1 MKVSQ
6 IVSFSKES
14 FFNGAVQTEWFYD
27 DTKVGAI
34 AESYV
39 FHGPKYYGVSDADV
53 AAGGHRLLDTASF
66 AKNLANKL
74 YSDKPDNSFVMTI
87 AGYGTGKS
95 PPAVCLGALFSG
107 ENELTDT
114 IAQNI
119 SNADHEIGQYI
130 KDINTKKNL
139 VIVLNGMNNFNLDAE
154 VLRCARLS
162 LARFGVSDKL
172 LQKLTK
178 SYDIARHFVENM
190 FSLFQDK
197 FNAAANN
204 NGMNIQGT
212 ALKNY
217 LLSHVE
223 SDNKVIDVINSV
235 YEAVNGDK
243 IAWDRGLSA
252 GDVLLTLQEEL
263 CGDGKPFNKILL
275 LFDEFGR
282 YIEYTAA
289 NPTIAG
295 DAALQQ
301 IFEAVQT
308 ANGKII
314 FAGFIQSELKAYLSR
329 IEKTANITRYIDRY
343 RTACENLFLSSNF
356 ETILAN
362 ILKKSGPE
370 FDRVVGNAVGH
381 YNNYHTKIQSALS
394 RWDRSAVKKSVW
406 ITTDL
411 YKSVI
416 LKGCYPLHPITVWL
430 LSGSHQWMQQRSTLA
445 LAAEMFDDVS
455 SSEIDSAWL
464 PYIYPVQLIDSG
476 IFNEMLNSE
485 EKGLVSS
492 QYCMLYRDI
501 LVKIGDKLS
510 DLEETIL
517 KAVLVVNMG
526 RMALRDKN
534 DAIMAIRYCS
544 NVTEDEVKHALKS
557 LEEMHGVVA
566 FDEHAKTYDLIAEA
580 NGFNEFKRIF
590 AKYRLGVKSTIDD
603 LDEAVLT
610 QISLITPVETSFG
623 QDNQISTTEWGFARL
638 LIDAAEISD
647 SYLRSAIKSTT
658 ENCDGEKLR
667 GVLIYAYCHENP
679 EREIERITGL
689 YKILGLK
696 NYPIIIL
703 FLNDSEGEIL
713 TALTVK
719 KALQKFSVADKERF
733 RKHIADQQRAQNNK
747 IIRKFTSSVAQRS
760 MITETGIETYSVR
773 INVLCTQCFARLFTK
788 TVPFPFDGF
797 ENKVKTQ
804 AKGTLTSICVGLL
817 NQTLM
822 NSQVY
827 SSLTPKDKNRVVAV
841 MSTKSS
847 HSWKIFDDNC
857 RLVDPGHPIVRN
869 IVSEVVQKLESGERY
884 SVFALFGN
892 YLLAPYGLNDN
903 ALALLVSYFVAY
915 YGNRYTYSI
924 ANERLSERHWSDSK
938 GKLKLPEIRKI
949 CIQKNANVNVDL
961 VGELCKKI
969 LVTTAVEQCV
979 TLKNELEALLLQE
992 GETPENKLLVAQ
1004 AKLHLDEGIRLRK
1017 VIYDKTASIQATIDE
1032 LKKKFN
1038 VPAVIKVLGS
1048 IPTLSQFIEE
1058 GRPFIYSDN
1067 YRQVV
1072 ENLRSEVKGIL
1083 NKSYLLVIQKMKCD
1097 ITQLSQYKSS
1107 YARYAKV
1114 LRENG
1119 MEELAVAT
1127 EKRVQELETELLAK
1141 QHYES
1146 SLVECEKDLTLSGS
1160 VNKYREC
1167 EELRS
1172 KLSGWVTF
1180 FNNAKDLPV
1189 AVSGPLRVKIDEALA
1204 QLGARIEKIT
1214 EEYQLTVGAVS
1225 DAKTVAD
1232 LRRIDSKMDQLAQ
1245 RQLPDEWTR
1254 NILVL
1259 RDSISKAIAF
1269 IESLP
1274 HDLDTLVHTIAQI
1287 SENEY
1292 PHCVVAIR
1300 YCAEAA
1306 KSDLEKAEK
1315 TWVDKYI
1322 TVAEQSYQAMT
1333 PHECT
1338 TWIERTRTLP
1348 EYLGNE
1354 SKQKYSRIKAL
1365 IEHQLHAARVD
1376 GVLSMY
1382 DALTPNEK
1390 EEFKKL
1396 LARR

>member
-1 MKVSQ
+1 M
-6 IVSFSKES
+6 
-14 FFNGAVQTEWFYD
+14 
-27 DTKVGAI
+27 
-34 AESYV
+34 
-39 FHGPKYYGVSDADV
+39 
-53 AAGGHRLLDTASF
+53 
-66 AKNLANKL
+66 
-74 YSDKPDNSFVMTI
+74 
-87 AGYGTGKS
+87 
-95 PPAVCLGALFSG
+95 
-107 ENELTDT
+107 
-114 IAQNI
+114 
-119 SNADHEIGQYI
+119 
-130 KDINTKKNL
+130 
-139 VIVLNGMNNFNLDAE
+139 
-154 VLRCARLS
+154 
-162 LARFGVSDKL
+162 
-172 LQKLTK
+172 
-178 SYDIARHFVENM
+178 
-190 FSLFQDK
+190 
-197 FNAAANN
+197 
-204 NGMNIQGT
+204 
-212 ALKNY
+212 
-217 LLSHVE
+217 
-223 SDNKVIDVINSV
+223 
-235 YEAVNGDK
+235 
-243 IAWDRGLSA
+243 
-252 GDVLLTLQEEL
+252 
-263 CGDGKPFNKILL
+263 
-275 LFDEFGR
+275 
-282 YIEYTAA
+282 
-289 NPTIAG
+289 
-295 DAALQQ
+295 
-301 IFEAVQT
+301 
-308 ANGKII
+308 
-314 FAGFIQSELKAYLSR
+314 
-329 IEKTANITRYIDRY
+329 
-343 RTACENLFLSSNF
+343 
-356 ETILAN
+356 
-362 ILKKSGPE
+362 
-370 FDRVVGNAVGH
+370 
-381 YNNYHTKIQSALS
+381 
-394 RWDRSAVKKSVW
+394 
-406 ITTDL
+406 
-411 YKSVI
+411 
-416 LKGCYPLHPITVWL
+416 
-430 LSGSHQWMQQRSTLA
+430 
-445 LAAEMFDDVS
+445 
-455 SSEIDSAWL
+455 
-464 PYIYPVQLIDSG
+464 
-476 IFNEMLNSE
+476 
-485 EKGLVSS
+485 
-492 QYCMLYRDI
+492 
-501 LVKIGDKLS
+501 KIGDKLS
-510 DLEETIL
+510 DLEKTIL

-526 RMALRDKN
+526 RMAFRDKD

>member
-6 IVSFSKES
+6 LVSFSKES

-39 FHGPKYYGVSDADV
+39 FHGPKYYGVSDTDV
-53 AAGGHRLLDTASF
+53 AVGGHRLLDTASF

-74 YSDKPDNSFVMTI
+74 YTVKPDSSFVMTI

-95 PPAVCLGALFSG
+95 HLAVCLGALFSG
-107 ENELTDT
+107 KNELADT

-154 VLRCARLS
+154 ILRCSRLS
-162 LARFGVSDKL
+162 LARFGVSDKF
-172 LQKLTK
+172 LQKLTR

-197 FNAAANN
+197 FNAAAYN
-204 NGMNIQGT
+204 NGLTIQDI

-217 LLSHVE
+217 LLSRVE
-223 SDNKVIDVINSV
+223 SDNKVIDIINAV

-243 IAWDRGLSA
+243 ISWDRGLSA

-308 ANGKII
+308 ASGKIV

-362 ILKKSGPE
+362 ILKKREPE

-381 YNNYHTKIQSALS
+381 YNNYHAKIQSALS

-406 ITTDL
+406 VTTDL

-445 LAAEMFDDVS
+445 FAAEMFEQVS
-455 SSEIDSAWL
+455 SSAIESAWL

-510 DLEETIL
+510 DLEKTIL

-526 RMALRDKN
+526 RMAFRDKD

-603 LDEAVLT
+603 LDETVLT
-610 QISLITPVETSFG
+610 QISLTTPVETSFG
-623 QDNQISTTEWGFARL
+623 QDNQISSTEWGFARL
-638 LIDAAEISD
+638 LADAVEVSEA
-647 SYLRSAIKSTT
+647 YLRSAIKSTT

-667 GVLIYAYCHENP
+667 GVLIYAYCHENA

-689 YKILGLK
+689 YKSLCLK
-696 NYPIIIL
+696 DYPIIIL

-760 MITETGIETYSVR
+760 MITEAGIETYSVR
-773 INVLCTQCFARLFTK
+773 INVLCTHCFARLFTQ

-857 RLVDPGHPIVRN
+857 RLVDPGHPVVRN
-869 IVSEVVQKLESGERY
+869 IVSEVVQKLEAGERY
-884 SVFALFGN
+884 SVFALFGK

-924 ANERLSERHWSDSK
+924 ANERLSERHWADSK
-938 GKLKLPEIRKI
+938 GKLRLPEIRKI
-949 CIQKNANVNVDL
+949 SIQKNANVNVDL

-969 LVTTAVEQCV
+969 LATTVVEQCV
-979 TLKNELEALLLQE
+979 GLKSELEALLLHE

-1004 AKLHLDEGIRLRK
+1004 AKLHLDEGIQLRK
-1017 VIYDKTASIQATIDE
+1017 IIYDKTASIQATIDE
-1032 LKKKFN
+1032 VKKKFN
-1038 VPAVIKVLGS
+1038 VPAAIKALVS
-1048 IPTLSQFIEE
+1048 IPSLTQYIEE
-1058 GRPFIYSDN
+1058 ERPFVYSDN
-1067 YRQVV
+1067 YKQVV
-1072 ENLRSEVKGIL
+1072 EKLRSEVKQVL
-1083 NKSYLLVIQKMKCD
+1083 NQSYLLVIQRLKCD
-1097 ITQLSQYKSS
+1097 ITQLSQYKNN
-1107 YARYAKV
+1107 YTRYTKI

-1119 MEELAVAT
+1119 MEECAVAT
-1127 EKRVQELETELLAK
+1127 EKRLRELEEELLAK

-1146 SLVECEKDLTLSGS
+1146 SLVECEKDLTLSSS
-1160 VNKYREC
+1160 VSKYREC
-1167 EELRS
+1167 EELKS
-1172 KLSGWVTF
+1172 KLNSWATF
-1180 FNNAKDLPV
+1180 FDGAKDLPV
-1189 AVSGPLRVKIDEALA
+1189 AVSGPLRTKIGEALA
-1204 QLGARIEKIT
+1204 QLGVLMQKIT
-1214 EEYQLTVGAVS
+1214 EEYQLAVGTVS

-1232 LRRIDSKMDQLAQ
+1232 LRRIDSKLDQLTQ
-1245 RQLPDEWTR
+1245 QQLPDKWMR
-1254 NILVL
+1254 NIFVL
-1259 RDSISKAIAF
+1259 RDYISKAIAF
-1269 IESLP
+1269 IEALP
-1274 HDLDTLVHTIAQI
+1274 NDLDALVHIIAQNP
-1287 SENEY
+1287 ENDH
-1292 PHCVVAIR
+1292 PHCATAIR
-1300 YCAEAA
+1300 CCAESA
-1306 KSDLEKAEK
+1306 KLELEKAEQS
-1315 TWVDKYI
+1315 WVSKYI
-1322 TVAEQSYQAMT
+1322 TVAEQSYQTMS

-1338 TWIERTRTLP
+1338 TWLERTRTLP

-1354 SKQKYSRIKAL
+1354 SKQKYSCIRQL

-1382 DALTPNEK
+1382 DALTPSEK
-1390 EEFKKL
+1390 DEFKKL
-1396 LARR
+1396 LLQR

>member
-39 FHGPKYYGVSDADV
+39 FHGPKYYGVSDSDV

-74 YSDKPDNSFVMTI
+74 YSEKPDNSFVMTI

-95 PPAVCLGALFSG
+95 HLAVCLGALFSG
-107 ENELTDT
+107 KNELSDT

-119 SNADHEIGQYI
+119 SSADHEIGQYI

-204 NGMNIQGT
+204 NGMNIQDT

-263 CGDGKPFNKILL
+263 CGNGKPFNKILL

-381 YNNYHTKIQSALS
+381 YNNYHTKIQLALS

-406 ITTDL
+406 VTTDL

-445 LAAEMFDDVS
+445 FAAEMFEQVS

-510 DLEETIL
+510 DLEKTIL

-526 RMALRDKN
+526 RMAFRDKD

-566 FDEHAKTYDLIAEA
+566 FDEHSKTYDLIAEA

-610 QISLITPVETSFG
+610 QISLTSPVETSFG

-638 LIDAAEISD
+638 LVDAAEISE

-689 YKILGLK
+689 YKSLGLK

-703 FLNDSEGEIL
+703 FLNDSEGEVL

-788 TVPFPFDGF
+788 TVPFLFDGF

-961 VGELCKKI
+961 LGELCKKI
-969 LVTTAVEQCV
+969 LATTAVEQCV
-979 TLKNELEALLLQE
+979 SLKNELEALLLQE
-992 GETPENKLLVAQ
+992 GETSENKLLVAQ

-1017 VIYDKTASIQATIDE
+1017 IIYDKTASIQAAIVE
-1032 LKKKFN
+1032 IKKKFN
-1038 VPAVIKVLGS
+1038 VPAVIKALVA
-1048 IPTLSQFIEE
+1048 IPTLPQFIEE
-1058 GRPFIYSDN
+1058 GRPFVYSDN
-1067 YRQVV
+1067 YKQVV
-1072 ENLRSEVKGIL
+1072 ENLRSEVKEIL

-1097 ITQLSQYKSS
+1097 ITQLSQYKSN
-1107 YARYAKV
+1107 YARYAKI

-1119 MEELAVAT
+1119 MEEFAVAT
-1127 EKRVQELETELLAK
+1127 EKRLQELETELLAK

-1172 KLSGWVTF
+1172 KLSSWVTF
-1180 FNNAKDLPV
+1180 FDNAKDLPT
-1189 AVSGPLRVKIDEALA
+1189 AVSGPLRTKIDEAFI
-1204 QLGARIEKIT
+1204 QLDDRMQKIR
-1214 EEYQLTVGAVS
+1214 EEYQIVVES
-1225 DAKTVAD
+1225 VYDAKTVAD
-1232 LRRIDSKMDQLAQ
+1232 LQRVDSKLEQLVQ
-1245 RQLPDEWTR
+1245 QLLPEEWTH
-1254 NILVL
+1254 NIFVL
-1259 RDSISKAIAF
+1259 KDSISKAIAF

-1274 HDLDTLVHTIAQI
+1274 KDLDTLVHTIANI
-1287 SENEY
+1287 SEKDHPY
-1292 PHCVVAIR
+1292 CIVAIMC
-1300 YCAEAA
+1300 CAEAV
-1306 KSDLEKAEK
+1306 KSEYEKKEQI
-1315 TWVDKYI
+1315 WVSKYI
-1322 TVAEQSYQAMT
+1322 IAAEHSCNTMS
-1333 PHECT
+1333 PNECT
-1338 TWIERTRTLP
+1338 IWLERTSTLP
-1348 EYLGNE
+1348 EYLGSE
-1354 SKQKYSRIKAL
+1354 SKQRYRRIKDL
-1365 IEHQLHAARVD
+1365 IEQQLHAARVE

-1382 DALTPNEK
+1382 DALTPGEK
-1390 EEFKKL
+1390 EEFKKIL
-1396 LARR
+1396 KQR

>member
-95 PPAVCLGALFSG
+95 HLAVCLGALFSG
-107 ENELTDT
+107 NNELSDT

-119 SNADHEIGQYI
+119 SSADHEIGQYI

-204 NGMNIQGT
+204 NGMNIQDT

-263 CGDGKPFNKILL
+263 CGNGKPFNKILL

-406 ITTDL
+406 VTTDL

-445 LAAEMFDDVS
+445 FAAEMFEQVS

-510 DLEETIL
+510 DLE
-517 KAVLVVNMG
+517 K
-526 RMALRDKN
+526 KN
-534 DAIMAIRYCS
+534 S
-544 NVTEDEVKHALKS
+544 
-557 LEEMHGVVA
+557 
-566 FDEHAKTYDLIAEA
+566 
-580 NGFNEFKRIF
+580 
-590 AKYRLGVKSTIDD
+590 
-603 LDEAVLT
+603 
-610 QISLITPVETSFG
+610 
-623 QDNQISTTEWGFARL
+623 
-638 LIDAAEISD
+638 
-647 SYLRSAIKSTT
+647 
-658 ENCDGEKLR
+658 
-667 GVLIYAYCHENP
+667 
-679 EREIERITGL
+679 
-689 YKILGLK
+689 
-696 NYPIIIL
+696 
-703 FLNDSEGEIL
+703 
-713 TALTVK
+713 
-719 KALQKFSVADKERF
+719 
-733 RKHIADQQRAQNNK
+733 
-747 IIRKFTSSVAQRS
+747 
-760 MITETGIETYSVR
+760 
-773 INVLCTQCFARLFTK
+773 
-788 TVPFPFDGF
+788 
-797 ENKVKTQ
+797 
-804 AKGTLTSICVGLL
+804 
-817 NQTLM
+817 
-822 NSQVY
+822 
-827 SSLTPKDKNRVVAV
+827 
-841 MSTKSS
+841 
-847 HSWKIFDDNC
+847 
-857 RLVDPGHPIVRN
+857 
-869 IVSEVVQKLESGERY
+869 ESGTCCK
-884 SVFALFGN
+884 
-892 YLLAPYGLNDN
+892 YG
-903 ALALLVSYFVAY
+903 S
-915 YGNRYTYSI
+915 
-924 ANERLSERHWSDSK
+924 H
-938 GKLKLPEIRKI
+938 
-949 CIQKNANVNVDL
+949 
-961 VGELCKKI
+961 
-969 LVTTAVEQCV
+969 
-979 TLKNELEALLLQE
+979 
-992 GETPENKLLVAQ
+992 
-1004 AKLHLDEGIRLRK
+1004 GI
-1017 VIYDKTASIQATIDE
+1017 
-1032 LKKKFN
+1032 
-1038 VPAVIKVLGS
+1038 
-1048 IPTLSQFIEE
+1048 
-1058 GRPFIYSDN
+1058 
-1067 YRQVV
+1067 
-1072 ENLRSEVKGIL
+1072 
-1083 NKSYLLVIQKMKCD
+1083 
-1097 ITQLSQYKSS
+1097 
-1107 YARYAKV
+1107 
-1114 LRENG
+1114 
-1119 MEELAVAT
+1119 
-1127 EKRVQELETELLAK
+1127 
-1141 QHYES
+1141 
-1146 SLVECEKDLTLSGS
+1146 
-1160 VNKYREC
+1160 
-1167 EELRS
+1167 
-1172 KLSGWVTF
+1172 
-1180 FNNAKDLPV
+1180 
-1189 AVSGPLRVKIDEALA
+1189 
-1204 QLGARIEKIT
+1204 
-1214 EEYQLTVGAVS
+1214 
-1225 DAKTVAD
+1225 
-1232 LRRIDSKMDQLAQ
+1232 
-1245 RQLPDEWTR
+1245 
-1254 NILVL
+1254 
-1259 RDSISKAIAF
+1259 
-1269 IESLP
+1269 
-1274 HDLDTLVHTIAQI
+1274 
-1287 SENEY
+1287 
-1292 PHCVVAIR
+1292 
-1300 YCAEAA
+1300 
-1306 KSDLEKAEK
+1306 
-1315 TWVDKYI
+1315 
-1322 TVAEQSYQAMT
+1322 
-1333 PHECT
+1333 
-1338 TWIERTRTLP
+1338 
-1348 EYLGNE
+1348 
-1354 SKQKYSRIKAL
+1354 
-1365 IEHQLHAARVD
+1365 
-1376 GVLSMY
+1376 
-1382 DALTPNEK
+1382 
-1390 EEFKKL
+1390 
-1396 LARR
+1396 

>member
-95 PPAVCLGALFSG
+95 HLAVCLGALFSG
-107 ENELTDT
+107 KNELSDT

-197 FNAAANN
+197 FNAAANS
-204 NGMNIQGT
+204 NGLTVQDT

-223 SDNKVIDVINSV
+223 SDNKVIDIINSV

-252 GDVLLTLQEEL
+252 GDVLLTLQEDL
-263 CGDGKPFNKILL
+263 CGEGKPFNKILL

-308 ANGKII
+308 ANGRII

-445 LAAEMFDDVS
+445 FAAEMFDQVS
-455 SSEIDSAWL
+455 SSEIDGTWL

-510 DLEETIL
+510 DLEKTIL

-526 RMALRDKN
+526 RMAFRDKD

-610 QISLITPVETSFG
+610 QISLTTPVETSFG

-638 LIDAAEISD
+638 LVDAAEISE

-689 YKILGLK
+689 YKNLDLK
-696 NYPIIIL
+696 NYPVIIL

-747 IIRKFTSSVAQRS
+747 IIRKFTSSVAQRL

-797 ENKVKTQ
+797 ENKTKTQ

-857 RLVDPGHPIVRN
+857 RLVDPGHPVVRN

-892 YLLAPYGLNDN
+892 YLQTPYGLNDN

-969 LVTTAVEQCV
+969 LATTVVEQCV
-979 TLKNELEALLLQE
+979 SLKKELDALLLQE

-1017 VIYDKTASIQATIDE
+1017 IIYDKTASIQSAIDE
-1032 LKKKFN
+1032 VKKKFN
-1038 VPAVIKVLGS
+1038 VPAVIKALVS
-1048 IPTLSQFIEE
+1048 IPSLTQYIEE
-1058 GRPFIYSDN
+1058 GRPFVYSDN
-1067 YRQVV
+1067 YKQAV
-1072 ENLRSEVKGIL
+1072 ENLRCEVKGIL
-1083 NKSYLLVIQKMKCD
+1083 NQSYLLVIQKLKCD
-1097 ITQLSQYKSS
+1097 ITQLSQYKSN
-1107 YARYAKV
+1107 YARYAKI

-1119 MEELAVAT
+1119 MEECAVAT
-1127 EKRVQELETELLAK
+1127 EKRLQELETELLAK

-1167 EELRS
+1167 EELKS
-1172 KLSGWVTF
+1172 KLSSWVTF
-1180 FNNAKDLPV
+1180 FDGAKDLPV
-1189 AVSGPLRVKIDEALA
+1189 AVSGPLRTKIDEAIA
-1204 QLGARIEKIT
+1204 QLGVRIQKIT
-1214 EEYQLTVGAVS
+1214 EEYQLTVSSVS
-1225 DAKTVAD
+1225 AARTVAD
-1232 LRRIDSKMDQLAQ
+1232 LRRVDSKMDQLAQ
-1245 RQLPDEWTR
+1245 QQLPEEWTR

-1259 RDSISKAIAF
+1259 RDSISKAIAL
-1269 IESLP
+1269 IEALP
-1274 HDLDTLVHTIAQI
+1274 HDLDALVHTIAQI
-1287 SENEY
+1287 SENEH
-1292 PHCVVAIR
+1292 PHCIAAIR

-1306 KSDLEKAEK
+1306 KSELEKAEK
-1315 TWVDKYI
+1315 SWVDKYI
-1322 TVAEQSYQAMT
+1322 TVAEQSYRTMS

-1338 TWIERTRTLP
+1338 TWLERTRTLP
-1348 EYLGNE
+1348 EYLGNG
-1354 SKQKYSRIKAL
+1354 SKQKYSLIKEL

>member
-95 PPAVCLGALFSG
+95 HLAVCLGALFSG

-235 YEAVNGDK
+235 YEAVTGDK

-263 CGDGKPFNKILL
+263 CGDGKPFNKVLL

-308 ANGKII
+308 ATGKII
-314 FAGFIQSELKAYLSR
+314 FAGFIQNELKAYLNR

-362 ILKKSGPE
+362 ILMKSGPE
-370 FDRVVGNAVGH
+370 FDRVVGNAVER

-406 ITTDL
+406 VTTDL

-445 LAAEMFDDVS
+445 FAAEMFDQVS
-455 SSEIDSAWL
+455 SSEIDSTWL

-510 DLEETIL
+510 DLEKTIL

-526 RMALRDKN
+526 RMAFRDKD

-544 NVTEDEVKHALKS
+544 NVTEDEVKHALK
-557 LEEMHGVVA
+557 EIHGVVA

-603 LDEAVLT
+603 LDEAVLA
-610 QISLITPVETSFG
+610 QIGLTTPVETSFG
-623 QDNQISTTEWGFARL
+623 QDNQISTTEWGFDRL
-638 LIDAAEISD
+638 LVDAAEISE
-647 SYLRSAIKSTT
+647 SYLRNAMYSTT

-667 GVLIYAYCHENP
+667 GVLIYAYCHKNP
-679 EREIERITGL
+679 EREIERIKSL
-689 YKILGLK
+689 CKSLSLK
-696 NYPIIIL
+696 NHPIIVL
-703 FLNDSEGEIL
+703 FLDDTEGEIL
-713 TALTVK
+713 TALIIK

-733 RKHIADQQRAQNNK
+733 RKHIADQQRSQNNK
-747 IIRKFTSSVAQRS
+747 IIRKFTSSVAQRL
-760 MITETGIETYSVR
+760 MITETGIESYSVR

-961 VGELCKKI
+961 VGELCKKV
-969 LVTTAVEQCV
+969 LATTVVEQCV
-979 TLKNELEALLLQE
+979 SLKNELEELLLQE
-992 GETPENKLLVAQ
+992 GETPENKFLVAQ

-1017 VIYDKTASIQATIDE
+1017 IIYDKAASIQSVINET
-1032 LKKKFN
+1032 KKKFSIS
-1038 VPAVIKVLGS
+1038 AVLKALVS
-1048 IPTLSQFIEE
+1048 IPSLTQYIED
-1058 GRPFIYSDN
+1058 GRPFTYSDN
-1067 YRQVV
+1067 YKQVI
-1072 ENLRSEVKGIL
+1072 EKLRCEATEIL
-1083 NKSYLLVIQKMKCD
+1083 NQSYLITIQNLKCD
-1097 ITQLSQYKSS
+1097 ITQLSQCKSN
-1107 YARYAKV
+1107 YARYAKI

-1119 MEELAVAT
+1119 MEEYAVST
-1127 EKRVQELETELLAK
+1127 EKRLQELETELLAK
-1141 QHYES
+1141 QHYEN

-1172 KLSGWVTF
+1172 KLSSWGAF
-1180 FNNAKDLPV
+1180 FDNAKDLPV
-1189 AVSGPLRVKIDEALA
+1189 AVSGPLSAKIEQELTHLEA
-1204 QLGARIEKIT
+1204 QIQKIT
-1214 EEYQLTVGAVS
+1214 EEYQLTVTSVLE
-1225 DAKTVAD
+1225 AKTVAD
-1232 LRRIDSKMDQLAQ
+1232 LRRIDSKMNQLAQ
-1245 RQLPDEWTR
+1245 QQLPEEWMH

-1259 RDSISKAIAF
+1259 RDSISRAIAF
-1269 IESLP
+1269 IEALP
-1274 HDLDTLVHTIAQI
+1274 HDLDALVHTITHL
-1287 SENEY
+1287 SEKGH
-1292 PHCVVAIR
+1292 PHCIVAIR
-1300 YCAEAA
+1300 CCAETA
-1306 KSDLEKAEK
+1306 KLELEKAEK
-1315 TWVDKYI
+1315 RWVDKYI
-1322 TVAEQSYQAMT
+1322 TVAERAYQTMT
-1333 PHECT
+1333 PPECT
-1338 TWIERTRTLP
+1338 TWLDRTRTLP

-1354 SKQKYSRIKAL
+1354 TKQKYSRIKEL
-1365 IEHQLHAARVD
+1365 IELQLHAARVD

-1390 EEFKKL
+1390 ESFKKL
-1396 LARR
+1396 LSRR

>member
-6 IVSFSKES
+6 IVNFSKES

-27 DTKVGAI
+27 NTKVSDI

-39 FHGPKYYGVSDADV
+39 FHGPKYYGVSDTDV
-53 AAGGHRLLDTASF
+53 AVGGHRLLDTASF
-66 AKNLANKL
+66 AKSLANKL
-74 YSDKPDNSFVMTI
+74 YSDKTDNSFVMTI

-95 PPAVCLGALFSG
+95 HLAVCLGALFSG
-107 ENELTDT
+107 KNELADT

-154 VLRCARLS
+154 ILRCTRLS

-190 FSLFQDK
+190 FSLFQEK
-197 FNAAANN
+197 FNAAAIN
-204 NGMNIQGT
+204 NGLAIQDT

-223 SDNKVIDVINSV
+223 SDNKVIDIINVV

-252 GDVLLTLQEEL
+252 GDVLFTLQEEL
-263 CGDGKPFNKILL
+263 CGDNKPFNKILL

-301 IFEAVQT
+301 IFESVQT

-314 FAGFIQSELKAYLSR
+314 FAGFIQNELTAYLER

-370 FDRVVGNAVGH
+370 FDRVVGNAVEH

-406 ITTDL
+406 ATTDL

-445 LAAEMFDDVS
+445 FVAEMFEQVS
-455 SSEIDSAWL
+455 SSDIDSAWL

-476 IFNEMLNSE
+476 IYNEMLNSE

-510 DLEETIL
+510 DHEKTIL
-517 KAVLVVNMG
+517 KSVLVVNMG
-526 RMALRDKN
+526 RMAFRDKD
-534 DAIMAIRYCS
+534 DAITAIRYCS
-544 NVTEDEVKHALKS
+544 NVTEDEVKYALKS

-566 FDEHAKTYDLIAEA
+566 FDEHANTYDLIAEA
-580 NGFNEFKRIF
+580 NGFNEFRRIF
-590 AKYRLGVKSTIDD
+590 TRYRLGVRATIDD
-603 LDEAVLT
+603 LDKEVLN
-610 QISLITPVETSFG
+610 QINLSVPVETSFG
-623 QDNQISTTEWGFARL
+623 QDNQIATTEWGFSKI
-638 LIDAAEISD
+638 LIDAAQISEA
-647 SYLRSAIKSTT
+647 YLRSVIKTT
-658 ENCDGEKLR
+658 IDNCDGESLR
-667 GVLIYAYCHENP
+667 GILIYAYCHENS
-679 EREIERITGL
+679 EYEIARISNL
-689 YKILGLK
+689 YKKLELK
-696 NYPIIIL
+696 NYPVIIL
-703 FLNDSEGEIL
+703 FLNDTENEIL
-713 TALTVK
+713 SALTIK
-719 KALQKFSVADKERF
+719 KALQRFSVTDKERF
-733 RKHIADQQRAQNNK
+733 KKHIADQQRNQNNK
-747 IIRKFTSSVAQRS
+747 IIRKFNSCVIQRS
-760 MITETGIETYSVR
+760 MITELGLETYSGRV
-773 INVLCTQCFARLFTK
+773 NALCAQCFTRLYSEAI
-788 TVPFPFDGF
+788 PFPFDGF
-797 ENKVKTQ
+797 ENKDKKK
-804 AKGTLTSICVGLL
+804 AKRNLTTICVGLL

-822 NSQVY
+822 NVQVY
-827 SSLTPKDKNRVVAV
+827 SSLTPEEKNRVVAV
-841 MSTKSS
+841 MSTKSM
-847 HSWKIFDDNC
+847 HSWKIFDENC
-857 RLVDPGHPIVRN
+857 SLVDSGQPIVRN
-869 IVSEVVQKLESGERY
+869 IISEVVQILENGESA
-884 SVFALFGN
+884 SVSALFGK
-892 YLLAPYGLNDN
+892 YLRAPYGLNEN
-903 ALALLVSYFVAY
+903 SLALLVCYFIAY
-915 YGNRYTYSI
+915 HGNRYLYSI
-924 ANERLSERHWSDSK
+924 SNERLSERHWKDSK
-938 GKLKLPEIRKI
+938 EKLKLPEIRKI
-949 CIQKNANVNVDL
+949 YIQKNANINVDL
-961 VGELCKKI
+961 VGNLCKKI
-969 LVTTAVEQCV
+969 LATTIVEQCV
-979 TLKNELEALLLQE
+979 SLKSELEELLLLE
-992 GETPENKLLVAQ
+992 GETSENKLLVAQ

-1017 VIYDKTASIQATIDE
+1017 IIYAKTANIQAAIDDI
-1032 LKKKFN
+1032 KKKFN
-1038 VPAVIKVLGS
+1038 VPVVIKILSS
-1048 IPTLSQFIEE
+1048 IPSLPTYIEE
-1058 GRPFIYSDN
+1058 GRPFAYSDN
-1067 YRQVV
+1067 YKQLI
-1072 ENLRSEVKGIL
+1072 EKLRSEVNQIL
-1083 NKSYLLVIQKMKCD
+1083 NQSYLSIIQKLKCD
-1097 ITQLSQYKSS
+1097 ITQLSQYKNN
-1107 YARYAKV
+1107 YTRYAKI
-1114 LRENG
+1114 LRDNG
-1119 MEELAVAT
+1119 MEEFAVAT
-1127 EKRVQELETELLAK
+1127 EKRLQELETELLAK

-1146 SLVECEKDLTLSGS
+1146 SLVECEKDFTLSVS

-1172 KLSGWVTF
+1172 KLSSWVTF
-1180 FNNAKDLPV
+1180 FDNAKDLPA
-1189 AVSGPLRVKIDEALA
+1189 AVSNPLRTKIDEALA
-1204 QLGARIEKIT
+1204 QLETRIQKIT
-1214 EEYQLTVGAVS
+1214 EEYQLTVRAVS

-1232 LRRIDSKMDQLAQ
+1232 LRRIDSKMDQFTQ
-1245 RQLPDEWTR
+1245 QQLPDEWTR
-1254 NILVL
+1254 TILVL

-1269 IESLP
+1269 IEALP
-1274 HDLDTLVHTIAQI
+1274 KDLDALLRVITQI

-1292 PHCVVAIR
+1292 ANCITAVR
-1300 YCAEAA
+1300 CCAESV
-1306 KSDLEKAEK
+1306 KFELKKEEQI
-1315 TWVDKYI
+1315 WVNQYI
-1322 TVAEQSYQAMT
+1322 TNVEQNYLTMS

-1338 TWIERTRTLP
+1338 TWLERTKTLP
-1348 EYLGNE
+1348 ECLSSE
-1354 SKQKYSRIKAL
+1354 SKQRYSCTKEL

-1382 DALTPNEK
+1382 DALTPTEK
-1390 EEFKKL
+1390 DEFKKA
-1396 LARR
+1396 LALR

>member
-27 DTKVGAI
+27 DTKVASI

-39 FHGPKYYGVSDADV
+39 FHGPKYYGVSDVDV

-66 AKNLANKL
+66 TKNLANKL
-74 YSDKPDNSFVMTI
+74 YTAKPDNSFIMTI

-95 PPAVCLGALFSG
+95 HLAVCLGALFSG
-107 ENELTDT
+107 KNELADT

-119 SNADHEIGQYI
+119 SNADREIGQYI
-130 KDINTKKNL
+130 KDINVKKNL

-162 LARFGVSDKL
+162 LARFGISDNP

-178 SYDIARHFVENM
+178 SYDVARHFVENM

-204 NGMNIQGT
+204 HGITIQDI

-223 SDNKVIDVINSV
+223 SDNKVIDIINVV

-263 CGDGKPFNKILL
+263 CGEGKPFNKILL

-289 NPTIAG
+289 NPAIAG

-314 FAGFIQSELKAYLSR
+314 FVGFIQSELKAYLSR

-362 ILKKSGPE
+362 ILKKNEPE
-370 FDRVVGNAVGH
+370 FDRVVGNAVGR

-406 ITTDL
+406 VKSDL

-445 LAAEMFDDVS
+445 FAAEMFEQVS
-455 SSEIDSAWL
+455 PSDIESTWL
-464 PYIYPVQLIDSG
+464 PYIYPVQIIDSG

-510 DLEETIL
+510 DLEKTIL

-526 RMALRDKN
+526 RMAFRDKD
-534 DAIMAIRYCS
+534 DAIMAIRYCA

-603 LDEAVLT
+603 LDESVLT
-610 QISLITPVETSFG
+610 QIGLTIPVETSFG
-623 QDNQISTTEWGFARL
+623 QDNHISTTEWGFARY
-638 LIDAAEISD
+638 LIDAAEISE
-647 SYLRSAIKSTT
+647 SYLHGAIRSTI

-679 EREIERITGL
+679 EREINRITSL
-689 YKILGLK
+689 YRSLCLK
-696 NYPIIIL
+696 KYPIIIL
-703 FLNDSEGEIL
+703 FLTDMDGEIL
-713 TALTVK
+713 SALIVK

-733 RKHIADQQRAQNNK
+733 RRHIADQQRAQNNK

-760 MITETGIETYSVR
+760 MITDAGIETYSVR
-773 INVLCTQCFARLFTK
+773 INALCSQCFARLFTK

-804 AKGTLTSICVGLL
+804 AKATLTSICVGLL
-817 NQTLM
+817 NRTLM

-847 HSWKIFDDNC
+847 NSWKIFDDNC
-857 RLVDPGHPIVRN
+857 RLVDPGHPVVRS
-869 IVSEVVQKLESGERY
+869 IVSDVVQKLGSGEQY
-884 SVFALFGN
+884 SVLNLFGD
-892 YLLAPYGLNDN
+892 YMQAPYGLNDN

-915 YGNRYTYSI
+915 YGNRYTYSV
-924 ANERLSERHWSDSK
+924 ANERLSERHWADSK

-949 CIQKNANVNVDL
+949 CIQKNVNVNVDL

-969 LVTTAVEQCV
+969 LATTVVEQCG

-1004 AKLHLDEGIRLRK
+1004 ARLHLDEGIRLRK
-1017 VIYDKTASIQATIDE
+1017 IIYDKTTSIQTVIDQV
-1032 LKKKFN
+1032 KKKFN
-1038 VPAVIKVLGS
+1038 VPAVIKVLVS
-1048 IPTLSQFIEE
+1048 IPSPTQYIEE
-1058 GRPFIYSDN
+1058 GRPFVYSDN
-1067 YRQVV
+1067 YKQVV
-1072 ENLRSEVKGIL
+1072 GKLRNEVKQIL
-1083 NKSYLLVIQKMKCD
+1083 NQSYLLVIQKLKCD
-1097 ITQLSQYKSS
+1097 ITQLSQYKNTYS
-1107 YARYAKV
+1107 RYAKI
-1114 LRENG
+1114 LREND
-1119 MEELAVAT
+1119 MEECAVAT
-1127 EKRVQELETELLAK
+1127 EKRLRELEEELLAK
-1141 QHYES
+1141 QHYEN
-1146 SLVECEKDLTLSGS
+1146 SLIECEKDLALSAS

-1167 EELRS
+1167 VELMS
-1172 KLSGWVTF
+1172 KLNSWMTF
-1180 FNNAKDLPV
+1180 FDGAKDLPV
-1189 AVSGPLRVKIDEALA
+1189 MVSGPLRTKIDEALA
-1204 QLGARIEKIT
+1204 KLGELMQKIT
-1214 EEYQLTVGAVS
+1214 EEYQRTVESISG
-1225 DAKTVAD
+1225 AKTVID
-1232 LRRIDSKMDQLAQ
+1232 LRHVDSKLDQLAQ
-1245 RQLPDEWTR
+1245 QQLPEEWTS
-1254 NILVL
+1254 NILAL
-1259 RDSISKAIAF
+1259 RDSIRKAIAF
-1269 IESLP
+1269 IEALP
-1274 HDLDTLVHTIAQI
+1274 NDLDTLVHKIAQI

-1292 PHCVVAIR
+1292 PHCIAAIR
-1300 YCAEAA
+1300 YCAESV
-1306 KSDLEKAEK
+1306 KLELEKEEQN
-1315 TWVDKYI
+1315 WVSKYI
-1322 TVAEQSYQAMT
+1322 TAAEQSYQTMS

-1338 TWIERTRTLP
+1338 MWLDRTRTLP

-1354 SKQKYSRIKAL
+1354 SKRKYSRIREL

-1396 LARR
+1396 LAQR